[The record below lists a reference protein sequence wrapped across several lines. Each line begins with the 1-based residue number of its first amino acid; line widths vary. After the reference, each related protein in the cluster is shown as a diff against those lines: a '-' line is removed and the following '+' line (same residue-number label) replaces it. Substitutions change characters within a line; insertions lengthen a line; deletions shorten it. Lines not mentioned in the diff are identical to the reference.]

1 MGVHPVAHDV
11 GNVGDLLPHDEPQP
25 RPGQGAQVPIRQHA
39 RVGDHG
45 HLGELMGGLEGL
57 DRRDDRGGLGAIALK
72 RFNHQREPARV
83 GQQADG
89 DLRLQAA
96 FLAVM
101 PTSA

>member
-1 MGVHPVAHDV
+1 
-11 GNVGDLLPHDEPQP
+11 
-25 RPGQGAQVPIRQHA
+25 
-39 RVGDHG
+39 
-45 HLGELMGGLEGL
+45 MGGLEGL

>member
-1 MGVHPVAHDV
+1 
-11 GNVGDLLPHDEPQP
+11 
-25 RPGQGAQVPIRQHA
+25 
-39 RVGDHG
+39 
-45 HLGELMGGLEGL
+45 MGGLEGL
-57 DRRDDRGGLGAIALK
+57 DRRDDRGGLGAIALE
-72 RFNHQREPARV
+72 RFDHQREPARV